1 MFSRSTLAALTATL
15 LLAGCSHKTTQAPAT
30 VDVSAAEATP
40 AVSAF
45 AAGPTQLNVTHVISR
60 ADDGSSVILTIDG
73 VEAGT
78 LTRGENKE
86 LFVPEGKHKVGGYVQ
101 TLFGLGRVTI
111 PSVDVT
117 TKTDQATHVSYSV
130 TKNKP
135 AFTLT
140 EKAAG

>member
-1 MFSRSTLAALTATL
+1 M
-15 LLAGCSHKTTQAPAT
+15 
-30 VDVSAAEATP
+30 SAAEATP

-60 ADDGSSVILTIDG
+60 ADDGSVILTIDG

-86 LFVPEGKHKVGGYVQ
+86 LYVPEGKHKVGGYVQ